1 MSKCRCSSNTSLL
14 FQLNFQ
20 STAPRTHVDL
30 FVSSLISTGR
40 NWDSPHLWN
49 LLGLYRIST
58 TVWHVAFSQPAIW
71 DTDFKARDQ
80 CRLTDCLLQIS
91 EEWANNFPPQGLF
104 FLTTMCKVKTSSA
117 SPKMSPTPHPRSKH
131 VKYKYLEWIHH
142 LDNLRRTG
150 LRLFKCFFW
159 NLKARVSLLAYGGG
173 HKEKCQSLLCCKR
186 VRAET
191 PEQRQE
197 VVTGIYSHFPAQN
210 TTCKGSSQ

>member
-117 SPKMSPTPHPRSKH
+117 SPKMSPPQQACKIQVLGMDPSSWQLT
-131 VKYKYLEWIHH
+131 
-142 LDNLRRTG
+142 
-150 LRLFKCFFW
+150 W
-159 NLKARVSLLAYGGG
+159 NWS
-173 HKEKCQSLLCCKR
+173 
-186 VRAET
+186 
-191 PEQRQE
+191 E
-197 VVTGIYSHFPAQN
+197 VVQMLLLES
-210 TTCKGSSQ
+210 